1 MDPNAA
7 AVPAAADC
15 VMRDLIERWAGASPD
30 KTFVQFDDGRR
41 WSYAETRGL
50 ARRAANG
57 FAALG
62 IAQGEHVLSW
72 LPNGDDALRA
82 WFGLNH
88 LGAVYVPVNTAYRG
102 RLLEH
107 IVRISDARLIVVNAD
122 LAPRLAE
129 IDRGRLEAAVIVGGP
144 APTIPGLRCIGAEA
158 LTSSD
163 ESLPRL
169 ARPIAPWDTQSI
181 IFTSGTTGPSKAVL
195 SSYAH
200 AYAMAVEG
208 LHFLTGDDR
217 YMINLPLFHVGGTVA
232 VSGMLA
238 RGGSVSVVDAFDT
251 ASFWRVVRETETTA
265 LCLLGVMTGF
275 LLKEPPGPADRD
287 HPLRTVLMVP
297 YTEDGPRFAER
308 FGTTVYTVFNMTEI
322 SCPTVSEPNPPTPF
336 TCGKVRP
343 GNEVRLVD
351 DNDCEVAIGQVGE
364 MIIRTDRPWALNHG
378 YHGNPEAT
386 VKAWRNGWFHTG
398 DAFRRDAE
406 GNFFFVDRMKDA
418 IRRRGENIS
427 SFEVESEVAT
437 HPDVREAAAIP
448 VPNEVSEDDVM
459 VVVAPVAGR
468 SIDPAALIEYLRPR
482 MAHFMIPRYVR
493 VLPELPKTPTQKVQ
507 KHLLRTDGVTAD
519 TWDRDKAGIR
529 IAREKIGRL
538 AG

>member
-1 MDPNAA
+1 MSQETA
-7 AVPAAADC
+7 AVPAASDC
-15 VMRDLIERWAGASPD
+15 VMRELIERWATTQPD
-30 KTFVQFDDGRR
+30 KIFVQFDDGRS
-41 WSYAETRGL
+41 WSYARTRGI
-50 ARRAANG
+50 ARRTANG
-57 FAALG
+57 LAALG
-62 IAQGEHVLSW
+62 VGQGEHVLSW
-72 LPNGDDALRA
+72 LPNGDYALRT

-107 IVRISDARLIVVNAD
+107 IVRVSDARVIVVHAD

-129 IDRGRLEAAVIVGGP
+129 IDRGRLETAVIVGGP
-144 APTIPGLRCIGAEA
+144 VTTIPGLRCLGSEVLSPA
-158 LTSSD
+158 D
-163 ESLPRL
+163 ESLPSI
-169 ARPIAPWDTQSI
+169 ARPVAPWDTQSI

-200 AYAMAVEG
+200 MYAMSVEG
-208 LHFLTGDDR
+208 LHFLKPDDR

-232 VSGMLA
+232 VCGMLA

-251 ASFWRVVRETETTA
+251 GSFWRVVRETQTTA

-275 LLKEPPGPADRD
+275 LLKEPPSPSDRD
-287 HPLRTVLMVP
+287 HPLRRILMVP

-322 SCPTVSEPNPPTPF
+322 SCPTVSEPNPRTPF
-336 TCGKVRP
+336 TCGKVRA
-343 GNEVRLVD
+343 GVQVRLVD
-351 DNDCEVAIGQVGE
+351 ENDCEVPVSQVGE

-378 YHGNPEAT
+378 YYGNPEAT
-386 VKAWRNGWFHTG
+386 AKAWRNGWFHTG

-406 GNFFFVDRMKDA
+406 GNFYFVDRMKDA

-448 VPNEVSEDDVM
+448 VPNELSEDDVM
-459 VVVAPVAGR
+459 VVVAPTPGR
-468 SIDPAALIEYLRPR
+468 TIDPAALIEYLRPR
-482 MAHFMIPRYVR
+482 MAHFMVPRYVR
-493 VLPELPKTPTQKVQ
+493 ILPELPKTPTQKVQ
-507 KHLLRTDGVTAD
+507 KHVLRAEGITAD
-519 TWDRDKAGIR
+519 TWDREKAGIR
-529 IAREKIGRL
+529 ISREKIGQM
-538 AG
+538 AS

>member
-1 MDPNAA
+1 MSQDPA
-7 AVPAAADC
+7 AVPAAAEC
-15 VMRDLIERWAGASPD
+15 VTRDLIERWAATQPD
-30 KTFVQFDDGRR
+30 KVFVQFDDGRR
-41 WSYAETRGL
+41 WSYAETRNL
-50 ARRAANG
+50 SRRAANG
-57 FAALG
+57 LAALG
-62 IAQGEHVLSW
+62 VGQGEHVLSW
-72 LPNGDDALRA
+72 LPNGDHALRT

-107 IVRISDARLIVVNAD
+107 IVGISDARLIVVHAD

-129 IDRGRLEAAVIVGGP
+129 IDRGKLETAVIVGGP
-144 APTIPGLRCIGAEA
+144 APAIPGLRCLAA
-158 LTSSD
+158 DVLSSPD
-163 ESLPRL
+163 DRLPEL
-169 ARPIAPWDTQSI
+169 SRPIAPWDTQSI

-200 AYAMAVEG
+200 MYAMAVEG
-208 LHFLTGDDR
+208 LHFLECDDR

-232 VSGMLA
+232 VCGMLA
-238 RGGSVSVVDAFDT
+238 RGGSLSVVDAFDT
-251 ASFWRVVRETETTA
+251 ASFWRVVRETQTTA

-275 LLKEPPGPADRD
+275 LLKEPPSPADRD
-287 HPLRTVLMVP
+287 HPLRIILMVP
-297 YTEDGPRFAER
+297 YTEDGPRFVER
-308 FGTTVYTVFNMTEI
+308 FGASVYTVFNMTEV
-322 SCPTVSEPNPPTPF
+322 SCPTVSERNPATPF

-343 GNEVRLVD
+343 GNQVRLVD
-351 DNDCEVAIGQVGE
+351 ENDCEVPVGQVGE

-378 YHGNPEAT
+378 YYGNPEAT

-406 GNFFFVDRMKDA
+406 GNFYFVDRMKDA

-448 VPNEVSEDDVM
+448 VPSEISEDEVM
-459 VVVAPVAGR
+459 VVVAPAPGR
-468 SIDPAALIEYLRPR
+468 NIDPAALIDYLRPR
-482 MAHFMIPRYVR
+482 MAHFMVPRYVR

-507 KHLLRTDGVTAD
+507 KHLLRADGITAD

-529 IAREKIGRL
+529 VGREKIGR
-538 AG
+538 ATG